1 MSDAPIE
8 VEFDK
13 TQLASL
19 KATLQMISPNTAK
32 AIRKRIKP
40 AGQIVVAEI
49 QRRAPFKTGLTRNRT
64 SARVRET
71 EVRISNTA
79 KSKPTAK
86 YPRGYRYPKRLE
98 FDAATYKGRYR
109 FFYPGF
115 EAKKAEAVRE
125 LDKILEDV
133 GRGFSIGGA

>member
-1 MSDAPIE
+1 MADAPIE

-13 TQLASL
+13 SQLAAL
-19 KATLQMISPNTAK
+19 KATLQMIDPNTAK

-40 AGQIVVAEI
+40 AGQIIVVEI
-49 QRRAPFKTGLTRNRT
+49 QRRAPFRTGLLRKRT
-64 SARVRET
+64 GSRVRDL
-71 EVRISNTA
+71 EVRITNTA
-79 KSKPTAK
+79 LSKSTARFPK
-86 YPRGYRYPKRLE
+86 GYRYGKRLE
-98 FDAATYKGRYR
+98 FDAKAYGGRYV
-109 FFYPGF
+109 FFYSGF